1 MRRSLAFAVLNFM
14 IGIVLMYFSID
25 LGIVYTAL
33 YLGILALI
41 YKAFFELKIRY
52 FFFTLLGCILM
63 LLSILGHYNAE
74 RMPFVSREAICR
86 GYISAESIDKFG
98 MPVYECE
105 VKEVIFNS
113 KIYNQQVYKVKLS
126 TKEKCRYSMIGERV
140 NFRAK
145 LNIPEA
151 NDDKRNYRRYLYS
164 KGIDYKA
171 SCRKLEI
178 SKVGVYDSA
187 KIRFTV
193 IKFINDKKNLFLANL
208 DSHSRGYFAGIIFGE
223 KNLID
228 SEIIDEFQGNGTA
241 HILAVSG
248 LHIGI
253 IYMVYK
259 WVKTRFK
266 LGNSTDIILV
276 LMLIIY
282 VILASFSVSIIRA
295 VLIILLKI
303 IADKMVMRFDFLT
316 AISTALL
323 VSLLLNPY
331 SIFDMGFQLSFLSAL
346 IIDFIFPHIR
356 RTKHE
361 RILGIMALP
370 ICLGAYNIVCFGR
383 FSLIAVLANSP
394 VIFLMSIYV
403 PLGIVSFFTYFMSD
417 YFPKILSILITTLG
431 DITYTVNHSFNIL
444 QRGVIEVEYNNVKLV
459 FMLYAFI
466 FFVASEY
473 FYINVVSR
481 HNPKPCI
488 GFIIASLI
496 AVTI

>member
-1 MRRSLAFAVLNFM
+1 M
-14 IGIVLMYFSID
+14 
-25 LGIVYTAL
+25 T
-33 YLGILALI
+33 
-41 YKAFFELKIRY
+41 
-52 FFFTLLGCILM
+52 
-63 LLSILGHYNAE
+63 
-74 RMPFVSREAICR
+74 
-86 GYISAESIDKFG
+86 
-98 MPVYECE
+98 
-105 VKEVIFNS
+105 
-113 KIYNQQVYKVKLS
+113 QQKS
-126 TKEKCRYSMIGERV
+126 
-140 NFRAK
+140 
-145 LNIPEA
+145 
-151 NDDKRNYRRYLYS
+151 
-164 KGIDYKA
+164 
-171 SCRKLEI
+171 
-178 SKVGVYDSA
+178 
-187 KIRFTV
+187 V

-403 PLGIVSFFTYFMSD
+403 PLGIVSFFIYFMSD

-473 FYINVVSR
+473 FYIKVVSR